1 MGRPSPNRA
10 AGNGNSDLEGYMAT
24 LSVAEETK
32 LVAEETT
39 SSTAVRV
46 IYVVLSYVLG
56 LWMLLYGMSKI
67 MGLQF
72 QVFPSTYVK
81 PLAEVDGFFAI
92 AAFFGR
98 FHWLEVLLG
107 FVESIPSILLLFRRT
122 RSIGAILLL
131 GPISFVA
138 ITDYAYLSSFSD
150 YWGVLAVITGMLVAD
165 VGLLLLDEKTRK
177 WIRELFFLNSAP
189 EYRRWQ
195 IELTCNFIL
204 VLVVFVSIYQLGRS
218 LRGDSSEILGF
229 PQINGRG
236 TWDITTFEIDHKP
249 VDLPRGEDPPQIY
262 FNFDSSCVMNNLP
275 AEVKQKCRAQI
286 NGRQHSI
293 KLTDLPV
300 GGLNAPVQAN
310 FQLDGPKLSIKGHSD
325 SHEVSLSLNRHGW

>member
-1 MGRPSPNRA
+1 
-10 AGNGNSDLEGYMAT
+10 MAT

-32 LVAEETT
+32 

-46 IYVVLSYVLG
+46 TYTLLSYALG

-81 PLAEVDGFFAI
+81 PLAEVRDFFAI

-138 ITDYAYLSSFSD
+138 ITDYAYLSSSY
-150 YWGVLAVITGMLVAD
+150 YWDVRAVITGMLFAD
-165 VGLLLLDEKTRK
+165 VGLLLLDQKTRK

-189 EYRRWQ
+189 EYRRWRL
-195 IELTCNFIL
+195 ELASNCIL
-204 VLVVFVSIYQLGRS
+204 VLVIFVATYQLGHS
-218 LRGDSSEILGF
+218 LKANSGEILGF

-236 TWDITTFEIDHKP
+236 TWDVTTFEIDHKP
-249 VDLPRGEDPPQIY
+249 VDLPKGETPAQIY
-262 FNFDSSCVMNNLP
+262 FNFDGSCQFNNLP
-275 AEVKQKCRAQI
+275 AEVKQKCTAEI
-286 NGRQHSI
+286 NGRQHTI
-293 KLTDLPV
+293 KLTELPV
-300 GGLNAPVQAN
+300 GGLNAPLQAN
-310 FQLDGPKLSIKGHSD
+310 FQLDGPKLSINGHSD
-325 SHEVSLSLNRHGW
+325 SYEVSLSLNRHGW

>member
-1 MGRPSPNRA
+1 
-10 AGNGNSDLEGYMAT
+10 MAT

-32 LVAEETT
+32 
-39 SSTAVRV
+39 SSTAIRV
-46 IYVVLSYVLG
+46 IYALLSYALG

-67 MGLQF
+67 MALQF

-81 PLAEVDGFFAI
+81 PLAEVSDFFAI

-107 FVESIPSILLLFRRT
+107 FLESIPSVLLLFRRT

-131 GPISFVA
+131 GPISVVA
-138 ITDYAYLSSFSD
+138 ITDYAYLWSSY
-150 YWGVLAVITGMLVAD
+150 YWDVLAVITGMLVAD
-165 VGLLLLDEKTRK
+165 VALLLLDQKTRK

-195 IELTCNFIL
+195 LELAFNSIL
-204 VLVVFVSIYQLGRS
+204 VLVMSASVYQLGHS
-218 LRGDSSEILGF
+218 LKVDSGEILGF

-236 TWDITTFEIDHKP
+236 TWDVTAFEIDHKP
-249 VDLPRGEDPPQIY
+249 VDLPRGAVVPQIY
-262 FNFDSSCVMNNLP
+262 FNFDGSCRMNNLP
-275 AEVKQKCRAQI
+275 AEIKQKCTAEI
-286 NGRQHSI
+286 NGRQHTI
-293 KLTDLPV
+293 KLTELPV
-300 GGLNAPVQAN
+300 GGLNAPLQAA
-310 FQLDGPKLSIKGHSD
+310 FQLDGPKLSINGHSD

>member
-1 MGRPSPNRA
+1 MPKYVIERDVPGIA
-10 AGNGNSDLEGYMAT
+10 AAT
-24 LSVAEETK
+24 AVVEETK
-32 LVAEETT
+32 
-39 SSTAVRV
+39 SSRAVRV
-46 IYVVLSYVLG
+46 IYAVLSYALG

-67 MGLQF
+67 MALQF

-81 PLAEVDGFFAI
+81 PLADVSDFFAI

-98 FHWLEVLLG
+98 FRWFEVLLG

-138 ITDYAYLSSFSD
+138 ITDYAYLPFSY
-150 YWGVLAVITGMLVAD
+150 YWDVLAVITGMLIAD
-165 VGLLLLDEKTRK
+165 VGLLLLDQKTSR

-195 IELTCNFIL
+195 LELASNCIL
-204 VLVVFVSIYQLGRS
+204 VLVMFVAIYHLGHS
-218 LRGDSSEILGF
+218 LKVDSGEILGF

-236 TWDITTFEIDHKP
+236 TWDVTTFEIDHKP
-249 VDLPRGEDPPQIY
+249 VDLPKGEAAPLIF
-262 FNFDSSCVMNNLP
+262 FNFDGSCRMNNLP
-275 AEVKQKCRAQI
+275 AKIKQKCTADI
-286 NGRQHSI
+286 NGRQHTI
-293 KLTDLPV
+293 KLTELPV
-300 GGLNAPVQAN
+300 GDLNAPLQAN
-310 FQLDGPKLSIKGHSD
+310 FQLDGPRLSIHGHSD

>member
-1 MGRPSPNRA
+1 
-10 AGNGNSDLEGYMAT
+10 MAT

-32 LVAEETT
+32 

-46 IYVVLSYVLG
+46 IYAVLSYALG

-67 MGLQF
+67 MALQF

-81 PLAEVDGFFAI
+81 PLADVSDFFAI

-138 ITDYAYLSSFSD
+138 ITDYAYLSFSY
-150 YWGVLAVITGMLVAD
+150 YWDVWAVITGMLIAD
-165 VGLLLLDEKTRK
+165 VTLLLLDQKTRK
-177 WIRELFFLNSAP
+177 WIRDLSLLNSAP

-195 IELTCNFIL
+195 LELASNSIL
-204 VLVVFVSIYQLGRS
+204 VLAIFAATYLLGHS
-218 LRGDSSEILGF
+218 VKANSGEILGF

-249 VDLPRGEDPPQIY
+249 VDLPKGEAAPQIY
-262 FNFDSSCVMNNLP
+262 FNFDGSCRMNNLP
-275 AEVKQKCRAQI
+275 AEVRQKCTAEI
-286 NGRQHSI
+286 NGRQHTI

-300 GGLNAPVQAN
+300 GGLNAPLPAN
-310 FQLDGPKLSIKGHSD
+310 FRLDGPKLSIHGHSD

>member
-1 MGRPSPNRA
+1 M
-10 AGNGNSDLEGYMAT
+10 
-24 LSVAEETK
+24 LSVAEKTK
-32 LVAEETT
+32 

-46 IYVVLSYVLG
+46 IYAMLSYALG

-67 MGLQF
+67 MALQF
-72 QVFPSTYVK
+72 QVFPSTYVE
-81 PLAEVDGFFAI
+81 PLAEVRGFFAI

-138 ITDYAYLSSFSD
+138 ITDYAYLSSSY
-150 YWGVLAVITGMLVAD
+150 YWDVRAVITGMLIAD
-165 VGLLLLDEKTRK
+165 VGLLLLDQKTRE

-195 IELTCNFIL
+195 LELACNCIL
-204 VLVVFVSIYQLGRS
+204 VLVIFVSIYQLGHS
-218 LRGDSSEILGF
+218 LKANYGEILGF

-236 TWDITTFEIDHKP
+236 TWDVTTFEIDHKP
-249 VDLPRGEDPPQIY
+249 VDLPRSGQPPQIY
-262 FNFDSSCVMNNLP
+262 FNFDGSCHINNLP
-275 AEVKQKCRAQI
+275 AEVTQKCKAEI
-286 NGRQHSI
+286 NGHQHTI
-293 KLTDLPV
+293 KLTELPV
-300 GGLNAPVQAN
+300 GGLNAPLQAN
-310 FQLDGPKLSIKGHSD
+310 FHLDGSKLSINGHSD

>member
-1 MGRPSPNRA
+1 
-10 AGNGNSDLEGYMAT
+10 MAT
-24 LSVAEETK
+24 LSVDQETK
-32 LVAEETT
+32 

-46 IYVVLSYVLG
+46 IYAVLSYALG

-67 MGLQF
+67 MALQF

-81 PLAEVDGFFAI
+81 PLAEVSDFFAI

-98 FHWLEVLLG
+98 FHWWEVLLG

-138 ITDYAYLSSFSD
+138 ITDYAYLSSSY
-150 YWGVLAVITGMLVAD
+150 YWDVRAVITGMLIAD
-165 VGLLLLDEKTRK
+165 VVLLLLDPKTRK
-177 WIRELFFLNSAP
+177 WIRDLFLLSSAP

-195 IELTCNFIL
+195 LELASNCIL
-204 VLVVFVSIYQLGRS
+204 VLAIFAGTYL
-218 LRGDSSEILGF
+218 LRHSVKANSGEILGF

-236 TWDITTFEIDHKP
+236 TWEVTKFEIDHKP
-249 VDLPRGEDPPQIY
+249 IDLPRGEAAPQIY
-262 FNFDSSCVMNNLP
+262 FNFDGSCRMNNLP
-275 AEVKQKCRAQI
+275 AEVKQKCTAEI
-286 NGRQHSI
+286 NGRQHTI
-293 KLTDLPV
+293 RLTALPV
-300 GGLNAPVQAN
+300 GGLNAPLQAN
-310 FQLDGPKLSIKGHSD
+310 FQLDGSKLSVNGHSD